1 MAGVDH
7 DFSPRQMKK
16 DDKFYCDMQRYIAVT
31 TVGPSALRN
40 QGSKG
45 VIKAAQDHLAR
56 IRLRQFRA
64 NNEDSFIST
73 LDTET
78 ERLRKALPQG
88 AKNWGAARKALN
100 LFLRDICY
108 NRFLCERH
116 GLSKSEDWM
125 EIPLD
130 SLIAAFLKRK
140 ARQEKRRL
148 PRWPGLTGLTREV
161 SAIFQAYAKQVALS
175 QGISRVHLDMR
186 VWTEER
192 ERNVEQPTA
201 AYC

>member
-1 MAGVDH
+1 
-7 DFSPRQMKK
+7 
-16 DDKFYCDMQRYIAVT
+16 MQRYIAVT

-45 VIKAAQDHLAR
+45 VIKAAQDYLAR
-56 IRLRQFRA
+56 IPLRQFRA
-64 NNEDSFIST
+64 NVEGSFLRT

-78 ERLRKALPQG
+78 ERLRKTLPRG
-88 AKNWGAARKALN
+88 AQNWGAARKALN

-108 NRFLCERH
+108 NRFLCDRH
-116 GLSKSEDWM
+116 GLSRSENWM

-130 SLIAAFLKRK
+130 SLVAAFLKRK
-140 ARQEKRRL
+140 ARHEKTRL

-192 ERNVEQPTA
+192 ERNVEQPAA
-201 AYC
+201 AYGKRPQQSRCVGLGT